1 MTFLFLGYSVFW
13 LLLAGY
19 VLSLGAR
26 QRRLAEELDDL
37 AAALDRGAA
46 RKSG

>member
-1 MTFLFLGYSVFW
+1 MTYLFLAYSVFW

-19 VLSLGAR
+19 IAMLAAR

-37 AAALDRGAA
+37 AAALERDRA
-46 RKSG
+46 RQTG